1 MISVIVPVYNV
12 EDYLR
17 PCLDSILN
25 QIYSDFEVILVDDG
39 STDTSGI
46 ICDEYSHRDSRIYV
60 IHQSNAGMSDA
71 RNEGIKVA
79 KGDYITFVDAD
90 DLVHPAIF
98 QVMYEALI
106 SSDEY
111 DFSMVYGQPVSEG
124 FAVDADEMT
133 SFSNEPHLKIDRQ
146 YCFGHLFGD
155 GETTTQF
162 QVVWNKL
169 YKKELIQGLAFRKI
183 ASEDTDF
190 NNRVFLRANKAI
202 LVNASL
208 YYWVQRHTSI
218 THSQFST
225 RDIDCINTYK
235 MCLDEIPKSDC
246 VNRSLCLSALYK
258 VILHTRYN
266 SRNTVLC
273 HETGEIAKKVYLQ
286 TWKEFI
292 YSNLNW
298 KRKFGLLFFYHCPW
312 SYCIFRSLMA
322 IRKR

>member
-1 MISVIVPVYNV
+1 MISIIVPVFNV

-25 QIYSDFEVILVDDG
+25 QSLSDFEVILVDDG
-39 STDTSGI
+39 STDHCGA
-46 ICDEYSHRDSRIYV
+46 ICDEYAEKDDRVSV
-60 IHQSNAGMSDA
+60 IHQSNGGLYAA
-71 RNEGIKVA
+71 RNSGLDVA
-79 KGDYITFVDAD
+79 TGEYILFVDSD
-90 DLVHPAIF
+90 DQIHPAML
-98 QVMYEALI
+98 QTLYEALL
-106 SSDEY
+106 SGDY

-218 THSQFST
+218 THNQFST